1 MRLSKLIASAIA
13 LLLSIQAIAQP
24 TCGFDQVHGRRMKS
38 DPVYKEN
45 INDRINLPAIQQ
57 QDQFN
62 NLSYPKRL
70 ADHL

>member
-1 MRLSKLIASAIA
+1 
-13 LLLSIQAIAQP
+13 
-24 TCGFDQVHGRRMKS
+24 MKS